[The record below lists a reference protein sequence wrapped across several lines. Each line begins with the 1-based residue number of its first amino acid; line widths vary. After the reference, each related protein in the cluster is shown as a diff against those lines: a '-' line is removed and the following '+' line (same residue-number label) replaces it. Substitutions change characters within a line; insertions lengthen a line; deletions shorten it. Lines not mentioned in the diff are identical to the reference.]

1 MPGSRSFALVLAAA
15 VFAAVPAA
23 DLVTPASAQADDAL
37 TRDLAAIITGPS
49 LDGADVGL
57 VVRHAETGA
66 VVFASEGDRRGQPA
80 SNGKLLSSA
89 AALEVLG
96 PDHRFRTTVSAAG
109 RVRAGV
115 LAGDL
120 HLRGTGDPTVLAADY
135 DALAARVAGSG
146 IRVVHGRLVADDTW
160 FDSVRLG
167 TGWAWDD
174 EPYYYNAQISA
185 LTVSPDTD
193 YDAGTV
199 IVRVA
204 PAAPGQP
211 ATVTTEPPTSYVTIA
226 NTAVTGP
233 PGSASSVSVERR
245 HGTNV
250 IDVRGAVPAGGAVE
264 SEWSTV
270 WEPTGLV
277 TSLFHDALA
286 RHGVHVL
293 GGTAAGATP
302 ADARVLGEHLSMPLS
317 RLLAPFLKL
326 SNNMHAEILVKTA
339 GRAVFDEG
347 SWSAGLR
354 AMSATLGGLGVDPA
368 ALTLRDGS
376 GLSRM
381 DQVAPDQL
389 AALLLAAKRKP
400 WFRTWY
406 EALPVAGVGD
416 RAVGGTLRN
425 RMRGT
430 PAEGNVRAKTGTLTG
445 VSALSGYVT
454 TADGTPLVF
463 AMISN
468 NTLTSAKPVEDAV
481 AVRLAGHRDGQA
493 APAVTI
499 AADPA
504 GDQRAEVE
512 CSWTKSC

>member
-1 MPGSRSFALVLAAA
+1 M
-15 VFAAVPAA
+15 VFA
-23 DLVTPASAQADDAL
+23 
-37 TRDLAAIITGPS
+37 RD
-49 LDGADVGL
+49 
-57 VVRHAETGA
+57 
-66 VVFASEGDRRGQPA
+66 GDERGQPA
-80 SNGKLLSSA
+80 SNGKLISSA
-89 AALEVLG
+89 AALEILG
-96 PDHRFRTTVSAAG
+96 PDHRFRTTVAATG

-115 LAGDL
+115 LTGDL
-120 HLRGTGDPTVLAADY
+120 HLRGTGDPTMLAADY
-135 DALAARVAGSG
+135 DALAAQVARTG
-146 IRVVHGRLVADDTW
+146 VTLVRGKLVGDDTW

-167 TGWAWDD
+167 AGWAWDD

-193 YDAGTV
+193 YDAGSV

-204 PAAPGQP
+204 PGAVGRP
-211 ATVTTEPPTSYVTIA
+211 ATVTTDPPTGYVTIA
-226 NTAVTGP
+226 NTTVTGA
-233 PGSASSVSVERR
+233 PGTASTVSVERR

-250 IDVRGAVPAGGAVE
+250 IAVRGSTPAGGAVE
-264 SEWSTV
+264 SKWSTV

-277 TSLFHDALA
+277 TSLFHDALT

-293 GGTAAGATP
+293 GGTGAGATP

-317 RLLAPFLKL
+317 QLVVPFMKL

-339 GRAVFDEG
+339 GRAVFGEG
-347 SWSAGLR
+347 SWTAGLR
-354 AMSATLGGLGVDPA
+354 AMTAELAEWGVDA
-368 ALTLRDGS
+368 TALSLRDGS

-381 DQVAPDQL
+381 DQVSPDQL
-389 AALLLAAKRKP
+389 AALLLAAKREP
-400 WFRTWY
+400 WFQTWY
-406 EALPVAGVGD
+406 DSLPVAGESD
-416 RAVGGTLRN
+416 RMVGGTLRA

-468 NTLTSAKPVEDAV
+468 DTLTSAKPIEDAV
-481 AVRLAGHRDGQA
+481 AVRLAGHRDGA
-493 APAVTI
+493 TPPSVRVAPEPVT
-499 AADPA
+499 DP
-504 GDQRAEVE
+504 RVE